1 MRRLILPAWCAG
13 LASVL
18 LALHL
23 LSGSDL
29 AVPGA
34 PSRWAG
40 WLDRVGPATAVVGVL
55 RILALGLAW
64 YLVLATIVGAASRV
78 AQRERAV
85 ATADLVTPRFLRR
98 LLASAS
104 GLAISGVGL
113 ALASTPVLVGV
124 EGAGS
129 SSQPTEVS
137 TATLQRISPV
147 EVKVPALVDGVPA
160 RPAQDASVSTAELSV
175 LDLSGLGEALAA
187 TVDAPTTVVDETW
200 EVAAG
205 DHLWMIA
212 EEVLTESIDSTPSE
226 AEVARY
232 WRQLIEANRDRLVAP
247 DNPDLLYPGQVLT
260 IPAPT
265 AGR

>member
-13 LASVL
+13 LASAL

-29 AVPGA
+29 TVPGA
-34 PSRWAG
+34 PSRWAD
-40 WLDRVGPATAVVGVL
+40 WIDRVGPATAVVGVL
-55 RILALGLAW
+55 RIAALGLAW
-64 YLVLATIVGAASRV
+64 YLVLATIVGAASRA

-85 ATADLVTPRFLRR
+85 AAADLVTPRFLRR

-124 EGAGS
+124 ERVGS
-129 SSQPTEVS
+129 SSQSTEVS
-137 TATLQRISPV
+137 TATLQRISPIEV
-147 EVKVPALVDGVPA
+147 EVSAPVERLPAPPA
-160 RPAQDASVSTAELSV
+160 RDASVSTAELSV

-187 TVDAPTTVVDETW
+187 TVEVSTPVVDETW

-212 EEVLTESIDSTPSE
+212 EEVLAESTGSTPDE
-226 AEVARY
+226 ADVADY
-232 WRQLIEANRDRLVAP
+232 WWVLIEANRARLVAP
-247 DNPDLLYPGQVLT
+247 DNPDLLFPGQVLT

-265 AGR
+265 PVS